1 MRTNKTR
8 QDPFTN
14 GRQTGRTT
22 RMLQA
27 AIDCAKQTRQNVLIF
42 CSSQPQ
48 MSNALHI
55 VCNILGKK
63 IVRYWCTGIEFWVD
77 GDYVEIYFI
86 VGSPLMERNL
96 CGADIPY
103 YFVDHS
109 LYEFYPESLFL
120 QEFDENLTN
129 SWKQD
134 FQEGANVWGQ

>member
-1 MRTNKTR
+1 MRTNKN
-8 QDPFTN
+8 PFTK
-14 GRQTGRTT
+14 GRQIGRTT

-42 CSSQPQ
+42 CSNYPQ

-55 VCNILGKK
+55 VCNILDKK
-63 IVRYWCTGIEFWVD
+63 IVRKKCTGIEFWVD
-77 GDYVEIYFI
+77 GDYVEICFM
-86 VGSPLMERNL
+86 VGSPIMEKHL
-96 CGADIPY
+96 CGAIIPY

-134 FQEGANVWGQ
+134 FQEGTLL